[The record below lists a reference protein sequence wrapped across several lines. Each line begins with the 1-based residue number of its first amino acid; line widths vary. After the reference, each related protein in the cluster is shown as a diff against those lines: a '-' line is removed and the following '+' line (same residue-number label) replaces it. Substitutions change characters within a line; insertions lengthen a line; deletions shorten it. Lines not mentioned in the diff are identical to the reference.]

1 MVLFFFYYKNIFKD
15 KIFIDFCM
23 ESFFGFGVF
32 DFLVFFFILEIR
44 NFDFLVGMML
54 IVGGGV
60 RERLMIDISVIEEE
74 VFFLDL
80 LFFELFW
87 MKIFWFLLRWMNK
100 IRFNLNFCIELRR
113 IMEFKKKKVKLF
125 CIVKRIRFI
134 LWIYSLIELDE

>member
-1 MVLFFFYYKNIFKD
+1 
-15 KIFIDFCM
+15 M

-60 RERLMIDISVIEEE
+60 RERLMIDISVMEEE

-113 IMEFKKKKVKLF
+113 IMEFKKKK
-125 CIVKRIRFI
+125 
-134 LWIYSLIELDE
+134 